1 MQRYFFKDNSCLNEE
16 LNRVIIND
24 KENVHHIKNVMR
36 MKTGDKLIVCT
47 NDCFEYLCQID
58 SITNCVDLKIIEK
71 YENNNELKA
80 DITIAQ
86 GLVRREKKEE
96 VIRRLVELGA
106 YKYIPVEME
115 RSIVHLNKYNE
126 NIDRINTIIKECSEQ
141 SERGKLM
148 ICNEAISFK
157 KFLSELDYDYKFVC
171 YEESGRS
178 NEHSL
183 KDYLFKLNSN
193 NGVNKKILV
202 LVGPEGGIS
211 NKELELLESNGFI
224 KIGLG
229 KRILRTETAPLYI
242 CSVLGYGVE
251 FYED

>member
-1 MQRYFFKDNSCLNEE
+1 MQRYFFKNNNCINNE
-16 LNRVIIND
+16 LNRIVISD

-36 MKTGDKLIVCT
+36 MKVGDKVIVCT
-47 NDCFEYLCQID
+47 NDNCEYLSQID
-58 SITNCVDLKIIEK
+58 SITNIIDLKILEK
-71 YENNNELKA
+71 KVNLNELQSS
-80 DITIAQ
+80 ITIAQ

-96 VIRRLVELGA
+96 VLRRLVELGA
-106 YKYIPVEME
+106 TKYIPVDME

-126 NIDRINTIIKECSEQ
+126 NIERTNTIIKECSEQ

-148 ICNEAISFK
+148 ECVEAISFK
-157 KFLSELDYDYKFVC
+157 NFIKLDDYDYKFVC

-183 KDYLFKLNSN
+183 KDYLHVLR
-193 NGVNKKILV
+193 NKKILV

-211 NKELELLESNGFI
+211 NKEMEILDSNGFI
-224 KIGLG
+224 RIGLG
-229 KRILRTETAPLYI
+229 KRILRTETAPLFVM
-242 CSVLGYGVE
+242 SVLGFGVE

>member
-1 MQRYFFKDNSCLNEE
+1 MQRYFFKDNSCLDNK

-36 MKTGDKLIVCT
+36 MKIGDKLIVCT
-47 NDCFEYLCQID
+47 NDYHEYLCEIECI
-58 SITNCVDLKIIEK
+58 SNIIDLKIISESI
-71 YENNNELKA
+71 NNNELKA
-80 DITIAQ
+80 DVTIAQ

-96 VIRRLVELGA
+96 VLRRLVELGC

-126 NIDRINTIIKECSEQ
+126 NIERINTIIKECSEQ

-148 ICNEAISFK
+148 LYSEAISFK
-157 KFLSELDYDYKFVC
+157 SFINDLNYDYKFVC

-178 NEHSL
+178 NEQSL
-183 KDYLFKLNSN
+183 KDYLFKLGPID
-193 NGVNKKILV
+193 GVNKKILV
-202 LVGPEGGIS
+202 LVGPEGIS
-211 NKELELLESNGFI
+211 NKELEILDKLGFI

-242 CSVLGYGVE
+242 MSVLGYGVE
-251 FYED
+251 FYEN

>member
-1 MQRYFFKDNSCLNEE
+1 MQRYFFKNNNCINNE
-16 LNRVIIND
+16 LNRIVISD

-36 MKTGDKLIVCT
+36 MKVGDKIIVCT
-47 NDCFEYLCQID
+47 NDNFEYLSQID
-58 SITNCVDLKIIEK
+58 SITNIIDLKILEK
-71 YENNNELKA
+71 KVNLNELQSS
-80 DITIAQ
+80 ITIAQ

-96 VIRRLVELGA
+96 VLRRLVELGA
-106 YKYIPVEME
+106 TKYIPVDME

-126 NIDRINTIIKECSEQ
+126 NIERTNTIIKECSEQ

-148 ICNEAISFK
+148 ECVEAISFK
-157 KFLSELDYDYKFVC
+157 NFIKLDDYDYKFVC

-183 KDYLFKLNSN
+183 KDYLHVLR
-193 NGVNKKILV
+193 NKKILV

-211 NKELELLESNGFI
+211 NKEMEILDSNGFI
-224 KIGLG
+224 RIGLG
-229 KRILRTETAPLYI
+229 KRILRTETAPLFVM
-242 CSVLGYGVE
+242 SVLGFGVE

>member
-1 MQRYFFKDNSCLNEE
+1 MQRYFFKNNNCINNE
-16 LNRVIIND
+16 LNRIVISD

-36 MKTGDKLIVCT
+36 MKVGDKVIVCT
-47 NDCFEYLCQID
+47 NDNFEYLSQID
-58 SITNCVDLKIIEK
+58 SITNIIDLKILEK
-71 YENNNELKA
+71 KVNLNELQSS
-80 DITIAQ
+80 ITIAQ

-96 VIRRLVELGA
+96 VLRRLVELGA
-106 YKYIPVEME
+106 TKYIPVDME

-126 NIDRINTIIKECSEQ
+126 NIERTNTIIKECSEQ

-148 ICNEAISFK
+148 ECVEAISFK
-157 KFLSELDYDYKFVC
+157 NFIKLDDYDYKFVC

-183 KDYLFKLNSN
+183 KDYLHVLR
-193 NGVNKKILV
+193 NKKILV

-211 NKELELLESNGFI
+211 NKEMEILDSNGFI
-224 KIGLG
+224 RIGLG
-229 KRILRTETAPLYI
+229 KRILRTETAPLFVM
-242 CSVLGYGVE
+242 SVLGFGVE